1 MSKHFKSSPNN
12 LNTSPG
18 TLTYVGKEVEYATKI
33 TLIEYNE
40 ATEQTTVVKKLI
52 DCLPDE
58 NTGQISWL
66 NVDGIH
72 ESAVIQYIGE
82 HYELHPLLLEDVMN
96 TQQKPKLE
104 YFADSRP
111 DADVV
116 FVTCKAMLYNPYSRS
131 VEYEHMSLVLG
142 EDWLVSFQ
150 EERERDI
157 FESVTQ
163 RIKASAGKTRKNGAD
178 YLLFA
183 LLDVVVDG
191 YFEVLEKIGENLEEL
206 EERVIQNASSR
217 NQADIYALK
226 RELTLMRKAVMP
238 MREIISSLTRNETE
252 SGLVQ
257 PSTLPYLR
265 DTHDHIAQILDTI
278 DSYRELIASL
288 MDVHLSAINNR
299 LSDVMRILTIIS
311 VIFLP
316 LNLVVG
322 FYGMNFEN
330 MPELQWNYG
339 EFYVL
344 GIMSVIILL
353 MLWYFRRKKWL

>member
-1 MSKHFKSSPNN
+1 MSKHFKSSSNN

-40 ATEQTTVVKKLI
+40 TTEQTTIVKKLI

-72 ESAVIQYIGE
+72 EPTVIQHIGE
-82 HYELHPLLLEDVMN
+82 HYELHPLLLEDIMN

-111 DADVV
+111 DQDVV

-131 VEYEHMSLVLG
+131 VDYEHVGLVLG
-142 EDWLVSFQ
+142 EDWLISFQ

-183 LLDVVVDG
+183 LLDVVIDG
-191 YFEVLEKIGENLEEL
+191 YFEVLEKLSEKLEDL
-206 EERVIQNASSR
+206 EERVTQNISNR

-238 MREIISSLTRNETE
+238 MREIISSLIRNETE
-252 SGLVQ
+252 SGLIR
-257 PSTLPYLR
+257 PTTLPYLR
-265 DTHDHIAQILDTI
+265 DTHDHIIQILDTI
-278 DSYRELIASL
+278 DSSRELIASL
-288 MDVHLSAINNR
+288 MDLHLSSINNR

-311 VIFLP
+311 VVFLP
-316 LNLVVG
+316 LNLIVG
-322 FYGMNFEN
+322 YYGMNFDALPGIHGPDGHLWVLLG
-330 MPELQWNYG
+330 MLLVISG
-339 EFYVL
+339 MMFY
-344 GIMSVIILL
+344 
-353 MLWYFRRKKWL
+353 FKRKNWL